1 MPVSHLTG
9 PYRSLKLNS
18 SAEFRVL
25 FNVAGLYYIVRIY
38 NILASQLFKEA
49 LLLTR
54 IYRKSIYMVSFAAL
68 LWGLVACAV
77 NPVTGKHQ
85 LMLLTEQ
92 GEVDL
97 GAQTDQSIVQ
107 QYGLYADG
115 GLQSYLPSVGMPIA
129 RISHRPDL
137 AWKFKVMDSPVV
149 NAFAAPGGY
158 IYVTRGLLASVN
170 NEAELAGILGHEIG
184 HVTARHSASQYSN
197 MMLANV
203 GLGVGKT
210 LLGNYGAALGP
221 LMDAGT
227 GLLFLKFSRDNERE
241 ADSLGVEYASRAGYD
256 AARLAD
262 FFDSLQQMKTLGQT
276 GSASQLPEFF
286 STHPNPVNRQKTVRS
301 MATEWQKRLSNQA
314 FRVNQDQYLERI
326 DGLVYGDDPR
336 KGFREDNHY
345 YWPEL
350 GVQFLLP
357 QSWLFER
364 EGTQI
369 QILHPDKRGLVMIG
383 VERGGNIEQISSRFV
398 SSLQGKVLDSQ
409 DSTVDGMPS
418 KELLV
423 LMIDGGKRLLL
434 LSRYFLKNNQVFM
447 FHALC
452 AEKEFAAIRTELSLP
467 AASFSLIKDPQ
478 KLNPRRQRIHVQA
491 VSQSMT
497 LQNALQAFGVNAQD
511 WDRIA
516 WLNAMQLKD
525 MLAPGQKIKLL
536 K

>member
-1 MPVSHLTG
+1 M
-9 PYRSLKLNS
+9 
-18 SAEFRVL
+18 
-25 FNVAGLYYIVRIY
+25 
-38 NILASQLFKEA
+38 
-49 LLLTR
+49 LTR

-241 ADSLGVEYASRAGYD
+241 ADSLG
-256 AARLAD
+256 
-262 FFDSLQQMKTLGQT
+262 
-276 GSASQLPEFF
+276 
-286 STHPNPVNRQKTVRS
+286 
-301 MATEWQKRLSNQA
+301 
-314 FRVNQDQYLERI
+314 
-326 DGLVYGDDPR
+326 
-336 KGFREDNHY
+336 
-345 YWPEL
+345 
-350 GVQFLLP
+350 
-357 QSWLFER
+357 
-364 EGTQI
+364 
-369 QILHPDKRGLVMIG
+369 
-383 VERGGNIEQISSRFV
+383 
-398 SSLQGKVLDSQ
+398 
-409 DSTVDGMPS
+409 
-418 KELLV
+418 
-423 LMIDGGKRLLL
+423 
-434 LSRYFLKNNQVFM
+434 
-447 FHALC
+447 
-452 AEKEFAAIRTELSLP
+452 
-467 AASFSLIKDPQ
+467 
-478 KLNPRRQRIHVQA
+478 
-491 VSQSMT
+491 
-497 LQNALQAFGVNAQD
+497 
-511 WDRIA
+511 
-516 WLNAMQLKD
+516 
-525 MLAPGQKIKLL
+525 
-536 K
+536 